1 VLVAATG
8 AGNAATPQ
16 RPVRRG
22 DKVSEAIARDIVRR
36 IGAEGMSP
44 GTQLP
49 PEAKML
55 EEYRVGRGSLREALR
70 ILEVHGLISI
80 KPGPRGGPTVD
91 QVDTRNFGRMAS
103 LYFQMDG
110 VTFRELIEA
119 RLHMEPMLARAAAE
133 RCDPQLLDEL
143 GRFQAQA
150 RSDEEYLRLATDF
163 HRLVAVMS
171 GNRIMSL
178 FGQSLAD
185 VLHDR
190 LHDTLFPKSRR
201 REILTVHSDIGQA
214 IAEGDADR
222 AERLMR
228 VHMEDYVAQ
237 VKRRHP
243 GLMQEVVDWR

>member
-1 VLVAATG
+1 M
-8 AGNAATPQ
+8 
-16 RPVRRG
+16 
-22 DKVSEAIARDIVRR
+22 SEAIARDIVRR
-36 IGAEGMSP
+36 IGAEGMAP

-119 RLHMEPMLARAAAE
+119 RLIMEPMLARAAAE
-133 RCDPQLLDEL
+133 RCDPQLVDEL
-143 GRFQAQA
+143 ARFDGGGRG
-150 RSDEEYLRLATDF
+150 DEEYLRLAADF
-163 HRLVAVMS
+163 HQLVAVMS

-185 VLHDR
+185 VLRDR
-190 LHDTLFPKSRR
+190 LHDTLFPKTRR
-201 REILTVHSDIGQA
+201 REILSIHGDIGRA
-214 IAEGDADR
+214 IAESDADR

-228 VHMEDYVAQ
+228 EHMEDYVAQ

>member
-1 VLVAATG
+1 MAATD

-36 IGAEGMSP
+36 IGTENLAP
-44 GTQLP
+44 GAQLP

-91 QVDTRNFGRMAS
+91 QVHTRNFGRMAS

-119 RLHMEPMLARAAAE
+119 RLTMEPMLARRAAE
-133 RCDPQLLDEL
+133 RGEPDLLAGLSRFEHV
-143 GRFQAQA
+143 GRA
-150 RSDEEYLRLATDF
+150 DDEYLDHAMDF
-163 HRLVAVMS
+163 HQMVAHLS

-185 VLHDR
+185 VVRDR
-190 LHDTLFPKSRR
+190 VADSLYPKSRR
-201 REILTVHSDIGQA
+201 RDVLAAHRDIARA
-214 IAEGDADR
+214 IAAGDGEL

-228 VHMEDYVAQ
+228 EHMEDYVAQ
-237 VKRRHP
+237 AKRRHP

>member
-1 VLVAATG
+1 
-8 AGNAATPQ
+8 
-16 RPVRRG
+16 
-22 DKVSEAIARDIVRR
+22 VSEAIARDIVRR
-36 IGAEGMSP
+36 IGAERLPP

-91 QVDTRNFGRMAS
+91 QVHTRNFGRMAS

-119 RLHMEPMLARAAAE
+119 RQIMEPVMARRAAE
-133 RCDPQLLDEL
+133 LSDPQLRAEL
-143 GRFQAQA
+143 ERFDGKN
-150 RSDEEYLRLATDF
+150 RPEEEYLPEAVDF
-163 HRLVAVMS
+163 HQLIALMS

-185 VLHDR
+185 VLLDR
-190 LHDTLFPKSRR
+190 LSDALFPKSRR
-201 REILTVHSDIGQA
+201 REVLSVHGA
-214 IAEGDADR
+214 IARAITAGDAEL

-228 VHMEDYVAQ
+228 EHMDDYVAQ